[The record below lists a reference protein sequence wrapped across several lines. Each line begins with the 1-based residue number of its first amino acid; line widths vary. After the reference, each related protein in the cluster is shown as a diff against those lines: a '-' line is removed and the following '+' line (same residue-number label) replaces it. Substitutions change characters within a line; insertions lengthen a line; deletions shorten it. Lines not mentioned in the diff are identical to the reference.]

1 MKKEN
6 FLYTQK
12 LAGLI
17 SEGKYSDTINKKI
30 GLPKNISDDLE
41 ERYGKYSIWFSN
53 ILFNSIENKYI
64 YEKEDPKINI
74 KDLINNENKEI
85 IDFSNQEYIEKQSAF
100 NYILD
105 WLKGRNSEP
114 FIENDKIDFK
124 NLSFKEAVGRS
135 VKWHKELSKIASGT
149 IKDEQGEIVM
159 TFPDGYY
166 WINLNSKNCEDE
178 AKAMGHC
185 GRGSG
190 VLFSLRQNKR
200 PVVTTDIENGLVKQM
215 RGKANTK
222 PKKEYHRYIL
232 DFILSD
238 LVKKFEYN
246 SYNSQDNFYITDL
259 SEKDINKVIKIKPS
273 LFENQKLDLLEDYQ
287 VQELLKL
294 EPDIF
299 PIKKYFKNFS
309 NMEDFQQEIM
319 NIFQDLDS
327 YYLKDVIKKVK
338 SSGKIFE
345 DTFVNTIQNEDLLM
359 KLTKVYPGK
368 FGVKVKVIIKTL
380 LDEFPNL
387 KNYIKTKLIKNKE
400 FLSSFMNNSE
410 NIMKLVEILVLKN
423 HFGNEGLNLAI
434 KVLKNPKIKEK
445 IINSYGE
452 GYYDVVMKEISEK

>member
-17 SEGKYSDTINKKI
+17 LEGKYSDTINKKI
-30 GLPKNISDDLE
+30 GLPKDISDDLE

-64 YEKEDPKINI
+64 YEKEDPKINV
-74 KDLINNENKEI
+74 KNLINNENKEI

-114 FIENDKIDFK
+114 VIENDKIDFK

-135 VKWHKELSKIASGT
+135 VKWHKEISKIASGT

-190 VLFSLRQNKR
+190 VLYSLRQNKK
-200 PVVTTDIENGLVKQM
+200 PVVTTDIENGSVKQM

-259 SEKDINKVIKIKPS
+259 SEKDINKVIKVKPS

-287 VQELLKL
+287 IQELLKL

-309 NMEDFQQEIM
+309 NIEDFQQEIM

-327 YYLKDVIKKVK
+327 FYLEDVIKKVK

-345 DTFVNTIQNEDLLM
+345 YAFVNTIQNEDLLM
-359 KLTKVYPGK
+359 KLTKVYPDK

-387 KNYIKTKLIKNKE
+387 KNYIKTKIIKDKE

-423 HFGNEGLNLAI
+423 HFENEGLNLAI

-445 IINSYGE
+445 IINNYGE
-452 GYYDVVMKEISEK
+452 DFYDVIMQEISKK